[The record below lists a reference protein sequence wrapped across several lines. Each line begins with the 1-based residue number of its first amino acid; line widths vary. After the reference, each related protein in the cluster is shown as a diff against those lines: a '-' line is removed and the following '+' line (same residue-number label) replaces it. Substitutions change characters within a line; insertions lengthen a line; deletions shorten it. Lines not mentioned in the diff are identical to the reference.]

1 MLTYNTITIIT
12 NISFRIKKKTTRL
25 PVCHDFAAALG
36 KLYWNITITS
46 ISRGQTTELAPFL
59 PEISTTLFKSTLVRL
74 QARIKLTVKN
84 LTLMKGVLIHI
95 YISIDKDL
103 FFGKRKVIRFLPCA
117 GLGFNE
123 ISLLLWFAWS
133 ISVLFSYLM
142 IHNVSHRRTR
152 RGSFYSIVPSKS
164 CALVFLLNPY
174 STTPIFVVNGRLR
187 VVLTNTCGVCAW

>member
-25 PVCHDFAAALG
+25 PVCHDFAAALV
-36 KLYWNITITS
+36 KLYWNMTITS
-46 ISRGQTTELAPFL
+46 SSLGQTTELAHFL
-59 PEISTTLFKSTLVRL
+59 SEMLTTLFKSTLVRRL

-174 STTPIFVVNGRLR
+174 YLLSFL
-187 VVLTNTCGVCAW
+187 L